1 MKVAD
6 SITVGKQKSDK
17 EKYRKFSDGSDLTLV
32 DLFLY
37 QCSES
42 PKAIAVIEE
51 EGALT
56 FSELD
61 VKSKL
66 LSDEFVSFGVRVN
79 ECIGIYVEP
88 SMDMM
93 IGTWGILR
101 AGCAYLPLAPEY
113 PDERVR
119 YMIED
124 SKVKVIFTQV
134 HLVKKLNELALSDV
148 IIVTM
153 NDVKLKSNFEA
164 DSAKART
171 KRLVG
176 SCLAYV
182 IYTSGTTGKP
192 KGVEIEHRS
201 ILNQLLWLNDEYKID
216 DKKTILRKTPM
227 SFDAAQWET
236 LSVAL
241 GSKIVMGKSGIYRNP
256 SAMIEAVR
264 KFKVNT
270 IQCVPTLLQALVDE
284 PEFVACT
291 TLSQIFSGGEALTR
305 KLAKHCLDVMPG
317 CSLINLYGP
326 TECTIN
332 ASAVTVDN
340 QMVTDGP
347 KIISIGFPV
356 SNTSYYIVDGHEVV
370 PKTEVGRVG
379 ELYIG
384 GLQVA
389 RGYLNNP
396 EQTAEKFINFSV
408 GDIKQKVRLYR
419 TGDLASWNEDRSV
432 QFVGRVDNQVKL
444 RGYRVELDE
453 IRVAI
458 ENHDWVKSA
467 VAIVDSDSHT
477 GFQTLIACLELNP
490 REATLMDQGN
500 HGAHHQSKE
509 SRIQVKAQLSNLG
522 LRSSAENAGKSVIVL
537 PHKIASEQQRK
548 QAFAR
553 KTYRFFEGEAIC
565 KKDIVELLE
574 HRVIATES
582 TNISE
587 VSVSTLGEILR
598 ALGPFTSP
606 ERLLPKYAYA
616 SPGALY
622 ATQIYLEIHNVKGVA
637 SGYYYF
643 SPVDHELVLIQS
655 IEDVLTHGLTIHFMG
670 KKSAIE
676 AVYKNNVIE
685 VLDMEAGHI
694 LGLLD
699 CVLPAYGLGIGCG
712 HFTPN
717 VRMFLDCTEDHFYIG
732 SYDVVPSAE
741 RRFGGGVELLV
752 QPHAGKVTDLD
763 EGQYRYSN
771 GDFIKISSDVILKKH
786 VIAINQQ
793 TYENSSFGISI
804 VSKVF
809 DGWSGYIDLG
819 RRLQQLQLNGIN
831 IGLMSSGYSSKTGN
845 DLLTAKRLNTILKD
859 AGLDGGPSYFALAGR
874 VSEEQVLSEGMKEDA
889 VHSKGPAEIIKQDLV
904 NFLPE
909 YMIPNKVIVLDKLP
923 LSANGKINVQS
934 LKFVVER
941 QRVEREYIL
950 PRSTMEKEVA
960 RIWQDVLNCESLS
973 IADDFFEM
981 GGNSLLAVVLI
992 NKINKALNATLPLQ
1006 TIFSAATVEA
1016 LALLLDEKKVNQI
1029 SRLIKLSVESTGTP
1043 IYCWPGLGG
1052 YPMNLRLLATSNGL
1066 NRPFFAVQALGI
1078 NEGEVPYS
1086 TIKEMAAQDIKI
1098 IKEHQKQGPYTLW
1111 GYSFG
1116 ARVSFEV
1123 AYQLEQA
1130 GDVVENLFLIAPGS
1144 PQARKSADIDLEHST
1159 NRLDR
1164 NYLII
1169 LYSVFA
1175 SSISGP
1181 ELAQCL
1187 SSVNTTE
1194 EFIAFVT
1201 ARYPS
1206 LETSVV
1212 ERVVKIVELT
1222 YEFKYTFKE
1231 LTEHVINAP
1240 ITIFKAV
1247 GDDYSFLEASLGGL
1261 TATPQV
1267 FELGFDHYEV
1277 LKEAGVKNLTDAIA
1291 SRLTQLEIVAPKVS
1305 VFL

>member
-1 MKVAD
+1 MNVAD
-6 SITVGKQKSDK
+6 SIIAGKHKSDK
-17 EKYRKFSDGSDLTLV
+17 EKYKKFSSGSDWTLV
-32 DLFLY
+32 DLFLH

-42 PKAIAVIEE
+42 PEAVAVIGQ

-56 FSELD
+56 YSELD

-79 ECIGIYVEP
+79 ECIGIYAEP
-88 SMDMM
+88 SMEMM

-124 SKVKVIFTQV
+124 SKIKVIFTQA
-134 HLVKKLNELALSDV
+134 HLVKKLKELALSDV
-148 IIVTM
+148 IIVTL

-164 DSAKART
+164 DSANART

-201 ILNQLLWLNDEYKID
+201 ILNQLLWLNDEYNID
-216 DKKTILRKTPM
+216 NKKTILRKTPM
-227 SFDAAQWET
+227 SFDAAQWEI

-241 GSKIVMGKSGIYRNP
+241 GSKIVMGKSGIYRDP
-256 SAMIEAVR
+256 AAMIETIQQ
-264 KFKVNT
+264 FKVST
-270 IQCVPTLLQALVDE
+270 IQCVPTLLQALIDE
-284 PEFVACT
+284 PEFIACT

-305 KLAKHCLDVMPG
+305 KLAKSCLDVMPK

-332 ASAVTVDN
+332 ASAITVDN
-340 QMVTDGP
+340 QMLIDGP
-347 KIISIGFPV
+347 KVISIGYPV
-356 SNTSYYIVDGHEVV
+356 SNTSYYIVDGQEVV
-370 PKTEVGRVG
+370 PNTEVGRVG

-389 RGYLNNP
+389 RGYLNKP
-396 EQTAEKFINFSV
+396 EQTAEKFIKLSV
-408 GDIKQKVRLYR
+408 GDTKQKIRLYR
-419 TGDLASWNEDRSV
+419 TGDLASWNKDGSV
-432 QFVGRVDNQVKL
+432 QFVGRVDNQIKL

-467 VAIVDSDSHT
+467 AAIIDSDSHS
-477 GFQTLIACLELNP
+477 GVQTLIACLELNP
-490 REATLMDQGN
+490 REATLMDQGS

-509 SRIQVKAQLSNLG
+509 GRVQVKAQLSNLG
-522 LRSSAENAGKSVIVL
+522 LRSDAENAGKLVIVL
-537 PHKIASEQQRK
+537 PHKMASEQQRK

-553 KTYRFFEGEAIC
+553 KTYRFFEGDAIC

-574 HRVIATES
+574 HRVVATES
-582 TNISE
+582 TSLTE
-587 VSVSTLGEILR
+587 VSLSTLGEILR
-598 ALGPFTSP
+598 TLGPFTSP

-622 ATQIYLEIHNVKGVA
+622 ATQLYLEIHNVTGLF

-643 SPVDHELVLIQS
+643 SPVDHELVLVQP
-655 IEDVLTHGLTIHFMG
+655 IEGTRAHGLTIHLMG

-699 CVLPAYGLGIGCG
+699 CVLPAYGLGIGNS

-717 VRMFLDCTEDHFYIG
+717 VRMFLDCTSDHFYTG

-741 RRFGGGVELLV
+741 RRLGGDVELLV
-752 QPHAGKVTDLD
+752 QAHNGKVADLD

-771 GDFIKISSDVILKKH
+771 GEFIKISSDLILKKH

-804 VSKVF
+804 ISRAF
-809 DGWSGYIDLG
+809 DGWSNYVDLG
-819 RRLQQLQLNGIN
+819 RRLQQMQLNGIN

-845 DLLTAKRLNTILKD
+845 DLLTAKRLNAILKD
-859 AGLDGGPSYFALAGR
+859 ADLGAGPSYFALAGR
-874 VSEEQVLSEGMKEDA
+874 VSEAQILSEGMKEDA

-904 NFLPE
+904 SFLPE
-909 YMIPNKVIVLDKLP
+909 YMIPNKIIVLDKLP
-923 LSANGKINVQS
+923 LSANGKVNVQMLKS
-934 LKFVVER
+934 LVEA
-941 QRVEREYIL
+941 QRVKRAYIL
-950 PRSTMEKEVA
+950 PRSAMEKEVA
-960 RIWQDVLNCESLS
+960 RIWQDVMNCESVS
-973 IADDFFEM
+973 ITDDFFEV

-992 NKINKALNATLPLQ
+992 NKINKVLTATLPLQ
-1006 TIFSAATVEA
+1006 TIFSAATVES
-1016 LALLLDEKKVNQI
+1016 LAVLLEEKKTKQI
-1029 SRLIKLSVESTGTP
+1029 SRLIKLSVESAGTP

-1052 YPMNLRLLATSNGL
+1052 YPMNLRLLATNNGL

-1078 NEGEVPYS
+1078 NEGEAPYS
-1086 TIKEMAAQDIKI
+1086 TIKEMAEQDIKI
-1098 IKEHQKQGPYTLW
+1098 IKEHQKHGPYTLW

-1130 GDVVENLFLIAPGS
+1130 GDIVDNLFLIAPGS
-1144 PQARKSADIDLEHST
+1144 PQTRKSADFALSHSD
-1159 NRLDR
+1159 NRLDQD
-1164 NYLII
+1164 YLTI

-1194 EFIAFVT
+1194 EFIEFVA

-1206 LETSVV
+1206 LEPVV
-1212 ERVVKIVELT
+1212 IERIVKIVELT
-1222 YEFKYTFKE
+1222 YEFRYTFKE
-1231 LTEHVINAP
+1231 LNEHVINAP
-1240 ITIFKAV
+1240 ISIFKAV

-1261 TATPQV
+1261 AATPQV
-1267 FELGFDHYEV
+1267 FELCFDHYEV
-1277 LKEAGVKNLTDAIA
+1277 LKEAGIKNLTEAIA
-1291 SRLTQLEIVAPKVS
+1291 SRMMQLESFAPKVS
-1305 VFL
+1305 IFL

>member
-6 SITVGKQKSDK
+6 SIIVGKQKSDE
-17 EKYRKFSDGSDLTLV
+17 EKYKKFSDGSDLTLV
-32 DLFLY
+32 DLFLH

-42 PKAIAVIEE
+42 PEVVAVIGE

-56 FSELD
+56 YSELD

-79 ECIGIYVEP
+79 ECIGIYAEP

-124 SKVKVIFTQV
+124 SKIKVIFTQI
-134 HLVKKLNELALSDV
+134 HLVKKLKELALSDV
-148 IIVTM
+148 IIVTL

-164 DSAKART
+164 DSSNART

-201 ILNQLLWLNDEYKID
+201 ILNQLLWLNKEYKID
-216 DKKTILRKTPM
+216 NKKTILRKTPM
-227 SFDAAQWET
+227 SFDAAQWEI

-241 GSKIVMGKSGIYRNP
+241 GSKIVMGKSGIYRDP
-256 SAMIEAVR
+256 CAMIDTIQQ
-264 KFKVNT
+264 FKVST
-270 IQCVPTLLQALVDE
+270 IQCVPTLLQALIDE

-291 TLSQIFSGGEALTR
+291 TLLQIFSGGEALTR
-305 KLAKHCLDVMPG
+305 KLAKSCLEVMPG

-340 QMVTDGP
+340 QMVLDGP
-347 KIISIGFPV
+347 KVISIGFPV

-370 PKTEVGRVG
+370 PNTEVGRVG

-389 RGYLNNP
+389 RGYLNKP
-396 EQTAEKFINFSV
+396 EQTAEKFIKLSV
-408 GDIKQKVRLYR
+408 GDAKQKIRLYR
-419 TGDLASWNEDRSV
+419 TGDLASWNRDHSV

-467 VAIVDSDSHT
+467 AAIIDSDSHT
-477 GFQTLIACLELNP
+477 GVQTLIACLELNP

-509 SRIQVKAQLSNLG
+509 GRVQVKAQLSNLG
-522 LRSSAENAGKSVIVL
+522 LRSDAENAGKPVIVL
-537 PHKIASEQQRK
+537 PHKMASKQQRK

-553 KTYRFFEGEAIC
+553 KTYRFFEGEAIY

-582 TNISE
+582 TSISE
-587 VSVSTLGEILR
+587 VSISTLGEILR
-598 ALGPFTSP
+598 TLGPFTSQ

-622 ATQIYLEIHNVKGVA
+622 ATQLYLEIHNVAGIV

-643 SPVDHELVLIQS
+643 SPVDHELVLIQP
-655 IEDVLTHGLTIHFMG
+655 IEGGHTHGLTIHFMG

-699 CVLPAYGLGIGCG
+699 YVLPAYGLGIGTG

-717 VRMFLDCTEDHFYIG
+717 VSVFLDCTSDNFYIG
-732 SYDVVPSAE
+732 SYDVVPSADSC
-741 RRFGGGVELLV
+741 FGGPVELLV
-752 QPHAGKVTDLD
+752 QTHAGKVMDLN
-763 EGQYRYSN
+763 EGRYRYSE
-771 GDFIKISSDVILKKH
+771 GELLKISSDLILKKH

-804 VSKVF
+804 VSKAF
-809 DGWSGYIDLG
+809 DGWSNYVDLG
-819 RRLQQLQLNGIN
+819 RRLQQLQQNGIS

-845 DLLTAKRLNTILKD
+845 DLLTAKRLNAILKD
-859 AGLDGGPSYFALAGR
+859 ADFGSGPSYFALAGR
-874 VSEEQVLSEGMKEDA
+874 VSEEQIRSEGMKEDA
-889 VHSKGPAEIIKQDLV
+889 VHSKGPAEIIKQDLIS
-904 NFLPE
+904 FLPE
-909 YMIPNKVIVLDKLP
+909 YMIPNKIIVLDKLP
-923 LSANGKINVQS
+923 LSSNGKVNVQLLKS
-934 LKFVVER
+934 LVEG
-941 QRVEREYIL
+941 QRVKRAYIL
-950 PRSTMEKEVA
+950 PRSVMEKEVA
-960 RIWQDVLNCESLS
+960 RIWQDVMSCESLS
-973 IADDFFEM
+973 ITDDFFEV

-992 NKINKALNATLPLQ
+992 NKINKALKASLPLQ
-1006 TIFSAATVEA
+1006 TIFSAATVES
-1016 LALLLDEKKVNQI
+1016 LAMLLEERKIQQI
-1029 SRLIKLSVESTGTP
+1029 SRLIKLNVESTGAP

-1086 TIKEMAAQDIKI
+1086 TIKAMAAQDIKL

-1130 GDVVENLFLIAPGS
+1130 GDIVDNLFLIAPGS
-1144 PQARKSADIDLEHST
+1144 PEARKSANSISVHST
-1159 NRLDR
+1159 NTLNRD
-1164 NYLII
+1164 YLTI

-1187 SSVNTTE
+1187 SSVTTNE
-1194 EFIAFVT
+1194 DFIEFVA

-1206 LETSVV
+1206 LDSSVI
-1212 ERVVKIVELT
+1212 ERIVRIVELT

-1231 LTEHVINAP
+1231 LTEHTIIAP
-1240 ITIFKAV
+1240 ISIFKAV

-1261 TATPQV
+1261 TATHQV
-1267 FELGFDHYEV
+1267 FELSFDHYEI
-1277 LKEAGVKNLTDAIA
+1277 LKEAGVNNLVDAIA
-1291 SRLTQLEIVAPKVS
+1291 SRMMQLEAVAPKVS

>member
-17 EKYRKFSDGSDLTLV
+17 EKYKKFSDGSDLTLV
-32 DLFLY
+32 DLFLF
-37 QCSES
+37 QCLES
-42 PKAIAVIEE
+42 PKAIAVIDE
-51 EGALT
+51 EGTLA

-124 SKVKVIFTQV
+124 SKIKVIFTQA
-134 HLVKKLNELALSDV
+134 HLVKKLKELALADV
-148 IIVTM
+148 IIVTL

-227 SFDAAQWET
+227 SFDAAQWEI

-241 GSKIVMGKSGIYRNP
+241 GAKIVMGKSGIYRDP
-256 SAMIEAVR
+256 SAMIEAVQ
-264 KFKVNT
+264 KFKVST

-284 PEFVACT
+284 PEFVTCT

-305 KLAKHCLDVMPG
+305 KLAKSCLDVMPG

-332 ASAVTVDN
+332 ASAVTVDAK
-340 QMVTDGP
+340 MVKAGP
-347 KIISIGFPV
+347 KVISIGFPV

-370 PKTEVGRVG
+370 PTAEVGRVG

-396 EQTAEKFINFSV
+396 EHTAEKFIKLSV
-408 GDIKQKVRLYR
+408 GHSKQKVRLYR

-458 ENHDWVKSA
+458 ENHDWVKNA
-467 VAIVDSDSHT
+467 AAIIDSDSHT

-490 REATLMDQGN
+490 REATLMDQGS

-509 SRIQVKAQLSNLG
+509 GRVQVKAQLSNLG
-522 LRSSAENAGKSVIVL
+522 LRSRAENAGKSVIVL
-537 PHKIASEQQRK
+537 PHKIASEKQRK

-574 HRVIATES
+574 HQVIATES
-582 TNISE
+582 TCISD
-587 VSVSTLGEILR
+587 VSENVLGEILR
-598 ALGPFTSP
+598 TLGPFTSP

-622 ATQIYLEIHNVKGVA
+622 ATQIYLEIHNVKGIV

-643 SPVDHELVLIQS
+643 SPVDHELILIQS
-655 IEDVLTHGLTIHFMG
+655 IEEVRTHGLTIHFMG
-670 KKSAIE
+670 KRSAIE

-699 CVLPAYGLGIGCG
+699 CILPAYGLGIGSG

-717 VRMFLDCTEDHFYIG
+717 VRMFLDCSADHFYIG
-732 SYDVVPSAE
+732 SYDVVPAAE
-741 RRFGGGVELLV
+741 RRLGGTVELLV
-752 QPHAGKVTDLD
+752 QTHADKVADLD

-771 GDFIKISSDVILKKH
+771 GNFIKISSDLILKKH

-793 TYENSSFGISI
+793 TYENSSFGVSI

-819 RRLQQLQLNGIN
+819 RRLQQLQLNGNN

-845 DLLTAKRLNTILKD
+845 DLLTAKRLNAILKD
-859 AGLDGGPSYFALAGR
+859 AGLDCGPSYFALAGR
-874 VSEEQVLSEGMKEDA
+874 VSEEQILSEGMKEDA
-889 VHSKGPAEIIKQDLV
+889 VHSKGPAEIIKQDLIG
-904 NFLPE
+904 FLPE
-909 YMIPNKVIVLDKLP
+909 YMIPNKIIVLDKLP
-923 LSANGKINVQS
+923 LSANGKINVQL
-934 LKFVVER
+934 LKSFVEG
-941 QRVEREYIL
+941 QRVKRTYVS
-950 PRSTMEKEVA
+950 PRSDMEKKVA
-960 RIWQDVLNCESLS
+960 QIWQDVMHCESLS
-973 IADDFFEM
+973 MTDDFFEV

-992 NKINKALNATLPLQ
+992 NKINKVLNATLPLQ

-1016 LALLLDEKKVNQI
+1016 LAMLLAENSFNKI
-1029 SRLIKLSVESTGTP
+1029 SRLIKLNVESSGSP

-1066 NRPFFAVQALGI
+1066 SRPFFAVQALGI

-1086 TIKEMAAQDIKI
+1086 TIKEMAAQDIQI
-1098 IKEHQKQGPYTLW
+1098 IKAHQKHGPYTLW

-1123 AYQLEQA
+1123 ANQLEQA
-1130 GDVVENLFLIAPGS
+1130 GDVVDNLFLIAPGS
-1144 PQARKSADIDLEHST
+1144 PRTRQSSEGARDHSI

-1164 NYLII
+1164 DYLKI

-1175 SSISGP
+1175 GSILGP

-1187 SSVNTTE
+1187 DTVNTTE
-1194 EFIAFVT
+1194 DFIAFVAT
-1201 ARYPS
+1201 RYPS

-1212 ERVVKIVELT
+1212 ERIVKIVELT

-1231 LTEHVINAP
+1231 MTEHAINSP

-1247 GDDYSFLEASLGGL
+1247 GDDYSFLEANLGSLS
-1261 TATPQV
+1261 ATPQV

-1277 LKEAGVKNLTDAIA
+1277 LKEAGVKNLAEAIA
-1291 SRLTQLEIVAPKVS
+1291 SRMMQVEVVAPKIS
-1305 VFL
+1305 ALP